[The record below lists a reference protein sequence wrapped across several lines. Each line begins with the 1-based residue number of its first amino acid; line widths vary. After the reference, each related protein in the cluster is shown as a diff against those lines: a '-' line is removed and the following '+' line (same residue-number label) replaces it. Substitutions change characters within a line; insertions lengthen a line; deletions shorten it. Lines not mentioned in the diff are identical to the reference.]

1 MERTKTRRAKRI
13 FTSRMQARLLLVFC
27 VIIIVFTL
35 IIARLIYINMTDGER
50 YKKKVLSRQSYVNAV
65 TPFRR
70 GEIKDR
76 NGTSLARSE
85 LKYKLILDP
94 NMLLLQKDKGK
105 DYIEPTMNALKEY
118 FEYDND
124 SFRSVLQEKADS
136 QYVVL
141 LKELEYNLVEEFKE
155 FSIENKNIKGIWFEE
170 EYVRSYPYSNVA
182 PDLIG
187 FVTSD
192 NVGFWGIEE
201 YYNNELN
208 GINGREYGYYNSN
221 LNIERIV
228 KPAQNGNTIISTIDI
243 NIQNIVQKHIKE
255 FNDEY
260 GSKNIGIAIMNPN
273 TGEIIA
279 MASNEEY
286 DLNNPR
292 DLSEFY
298 SEQEINQMSID
309 DKMEKLNIIWGNN
322 VISDGFEPGSTFKP
336 FTVSAA
342 LEENIINNNSTFYCS
357 GSEHVGGVKIRCN
370 KAHGDLSL
378 EGVIMFSCNSALMQI
393 AEKEGKSM
401 FYDYQKR
408 FMFGEKTGIDLP
420 GESTGILVAKDQL
433 NATELATSSFGQ
445 SMNVTMIQMMAAYSS
460 IVNGGNYYKPHI
472 VKEIVN
478 DKGAIVK
485 AINKTII
492 KKTVSENTSDLMK
505 QYLLSAV
512 EGGTAK
518 GAKVDGYMIGG
529 KTGTAQKLPRD
540 AKTYILSF
548 IGGAPA
554 LNPEMVIYVVI
565 DEAQNVD
572 RKDDSSLATKLASR
586 VMKDAL
592 PALGIYPEGDIEYV
606 LPEMP
611 EVNEEEIIEEE
622 IIEEEIIEDEINE
635 DDESYDNIDF
645 IP

>member
-1 MERTKTRRAKRI
+1 METRRKRAKRI

-27 VIIIVFTL
+27 VVIMVFTI
-35 IIARLIYINMTDGER
+35 IIARIVYINMTDGDR
-50 YKKKVLSRQSYVNAV
+50 YKKRVLSRQSYVNAI

-105 DYIEPTMNALKEY
+105 DYIEPTMKALKEY
-118 FEYDND
+118 FKYDND
-124 SFRSVLQEKADS
+124 SFMSVLKEKADS
-136 QYVVL
+136 QYVIL
-141 LKELEYNLVEEFKE
+141 LKGLDYNLVKEFKE
-155 FSIENKNIKGIWFEE
+155 FTIENKNIKGIWFEE
-170 EYVRSYPYSNVA
+170 EYVRTYPYSNLA

-192 NVGFWGIEE
+192 NVGFWGLEE
-201 YYNNELN
+201 YYNRELN
-208 GINGREYGYYNSN
+208 GINGREYGYYDSN

-228 KPAQNGNTIISTIDI
+228 KPAENGDTIITTIDI

-292 DLSEFY
+292 DLSGFY
-298 SEQEINQMSID
+298 SEQELELMSED
-309 DKMEKLNIIWGNN
+309 EKMENLNTIWGNY
-322 VISDGFEPGSTFKP
+322 VISDGYEPGSTFKP
-336 FTVSAA
+336 FTVAAA
-342 LEENIINNNSTFYCS
+342 LEENVINNTSTFNCS
-357 GSEHVGGVKIRCN
+357 GSENVGGVKIRCT
-370 KAHGDLSL
+370 KVHGNLSL

-393 AEKEGKSM
+393 AEREGKDM
-401 FYDYQKR
+401 FYEYQKR
-408 FMFGEKTGIDLP
+408 FLFGDKTGVDLP
-420 GESTGILVAKDQL
+420 GEGTGILVSKENL

-445 SMNVTMIQMMAAYSS
+445 SLNVTMIQMLSAYSS
-460 IVNGGNYYKPHI
+460 IINGGNYYQPHL

-485 AINKTII
+485 SINKTIV

-518 GAKVDGYMIGG
+518 GAKVEGYMIGG
-529 KTGTAQKLPRD
+529 KTGTAQKFPRD
-540 AKTYILSF
+540 AKTYVLSF

-565 DEAQNVD
+565 DDAQNVD

-586 VMKDAL
+586 VMKEVL

-611 EVNEEEIIEEE
+611 EVNEEETEEE